1 MGNCEVQQ
9 VERCDFLLPHNL
21 IKTCTCGVLC
31 VCVSSGVQGGK
42 YPRDSTMK
50 ARTFVVRD
58 FVIGTSNAL
67 VATVSV
73 EGTDVTVLR
82 FFVTHIVLIPRNL
95 ML

>member
-1 MGNCEVQQ
+1 VVCVY
-9 VERCDFLLPHNL
+9 
-21 IKTCTCGVLC
+21 

-42 YPRDSTMK
+42 YPSDATMK

-73 EGTDVTVLR
+73 EGTDVEVFCFLSYICIHSR
-82 FFVTHIVLIPRNL
+82 YSLELNALIVWVWHCEEHSD
-95 ML
+95 